1 MIKKENL
8 PIPPTKNANG
18 EIITSTDPLDLDDYT
33 DEQAAIITVN
43 VKAKNLFC
51 ETAKEIW
58 DKLEVTYEGT
68 NKVEETRINLLVR
81 EYELFQKKD
90 GESVEECFLD
100 STKSLES
107 SNLLEGLLKVANRG
121 DLIAFEKTHLY
132 RQIQEKKKTVSF
144 NATMAEPK
152 NEDEVEGGEQD
163 ENIAM
168 LSQVMTNLMRRNKN
182 YSRGSIVGKYK
193 RRKLFGAWSNEEEFD
208 HEEIANM
215 CFMDLSDNEEPDKL
229 ALMTYNNEEEDDS
242 RRPYSPL
249 DEGTSEVHTHLC
261 PSCYK
266 LQEFVDIALAD
277 IERVVNE
284 LRKVK
289 IKREREREKK
299 DCALKLEICE
309 VESDIHQKEVNEL
322 RLQLNG
328 TELELRIIL
337 EMSTTHL
344 APTVAKEVTPQIIAG
359 SKTTGG
365 GFGDQNLQIKLKNL
379 TSQDPSRLGYLK
391 ISNHV
396 LQEHHKKNRKGKW
409 YLDSACSRHMKGDKQ
424 LFKSITKLDGETIT
438 FGDKS
443 KGNVISTGKV
453 PLSSTCDVDEVYL
466 VDELG
471 YNLLSTSV
479 KTQTDRPRWEKDHQT
494 KSANQQNQP
503 VEAPSEDHDLSPP
516 NQSTNIS
523 SGNTPNEWRN
533 EPGYP
538 RKFIIGDPQEGIT
551 TRRSQK
557 NTSHIALISQIEPK
571 KIDEALNILIGSTL

>member
-1 MIKKENL
+1 MFSRFNKVLGVLKSFGRPIKSGKQVRKIL
-8 PIPPTKNANG
+8 G
-18 EIITSTDPLDLDDYT
+18 SLSTIWQPKVIALECQDLDKISY
-33 DEQAAIITVN
+33 DE
-43 VKAKNLFC
+43 L
-51 ETAKEIW
+51 
-58 DKLEVTYEGT
+58 
-68 NKVEETRINLLVR
+68 
-81 EYELFQKKD
+81 
-90 GESVEECFLD
+90 
-100 STKSLES
+100 
-107 SNLLEGLLKVANRG
+107 RG

-471 YNLLSTSV
+471 HKDDALGNFEIFCKKVQREKGYYISTIRSDHGREFESRAFEIFCND
-479 KTQTDRPRWEKDHQT
+479 QGISHNFSSPR
-494 KSANQQNQP
+494 SPQQNGV
-503 VEAPSEDHDLSPP
+503 VE
-516 NQSTNIS
+516 
-523 SGNTPNEWRN
+523 
-533 EPGYP
+533 
-538 RKFIIGDPQEGIT
+538 RKN
-551 TRRSQK
+551 R
-557 NTSHIALISQIEPK
+557 
-571 KIDEALNILIGSTL
+571 TL